1 MPEFSRSFN
10 ISAMNHYHLVFLVI
24 ASSIACLP
32 IESAA
37 LLQNCNPIGIDRSQL
52 RKAEFGREFTLKPGE
67 MVRIFGRLKPQARGS
82 GQWGWILLSIDKF
95 RDAPQPDKRIY
106 QITIYNSKKG
116 CQSDPDNVLISR
128 FADYNLLIPEFNLY
142 TLNPR
147 SILTDLGVE
156 REGVRNYRGS
166 IGTGLTLELL
176 DLTASGEAKIKIISN
191 LPRTLP

>member
-1 MPEFSRSFN
+1 MKREIAIAS
-10 ISAMNHYHLVFLVI
+10 MNYYLVFLVI

-37 LLQNCNPIGIDRSQL
+37 LSQNCNPIGIDQSQL
-52 RKAEFGREFTLKPGE
+52 RRAEFGREFTLKPGE
-67 MVRIFGRLKPQARGS
+67 MVGIFGVLKPQARGA
-82 GQWGWILLSIDKF
+82 GQWGWIVFSIDKF

-116 CQSDPDNVLISR
+116 CQNNPNNVLISR

-147 SILTDLGVE
+147 SILADRFIE
-156 REGVRNYRGS
+156 REGLRNYRES
-166 IGTGLTLELL
+166 IGIGLTLELL

-191 LPRTLP
+191 LLRTLP